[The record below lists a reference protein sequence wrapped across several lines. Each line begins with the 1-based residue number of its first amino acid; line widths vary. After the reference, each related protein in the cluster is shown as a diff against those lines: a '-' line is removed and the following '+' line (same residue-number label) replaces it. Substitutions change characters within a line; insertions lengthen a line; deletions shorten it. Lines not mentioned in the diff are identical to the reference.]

1 MFYITENNGFPEN
14 GRSGL
19 RVGPNKNSGRDP
31 PGDGSN
37 GSGWFENNIFWPKK
51 TNLDI

>member
-1 MFYITENNGFPEN
+1 MQRPLRRKRENNGFPEY

-19 RVGPNKNSGRDP
+19 RVGPNKNSGRDR

-37 GSGWFENNIFWPKK
+37 GSG
-51 TNLDI
+51 